1 MSNAIVPEIWK
12 FICIMGG
19 RMQFAP
25 TITGHPNKIGFT
37 GKIYPE
43 HLVLKQDLLDFEDD
57 REQLWF
63 GGMNNEC
70 HCSKDRFVVRSPALC
85 VAPKTLAV

>member
-1 MSNAIVPEIWK
+1 MNDECHGSDYREMT
-12 FICIMGG
+12 CIMGG

-43 HLVLKQDLLDFEDD
+43 HLVLKQDLQDFEHYRDCL
-57 REQLWF
+57 RF
-63 GGMNNEC
+63 GGNG
-70 HCSKDRFVVRSPALC
+70 R
-85 VAPKTLAV
+85 

>member
-1 MSNAIVPEIWK
+1 MTNAMVLTIGK
-12 FICIMGG
+12 FTCIMGE

-37 GKIYPE
+37 GKIHPE

-57 REQLWF
+57 R
-63 GGMNNEC
+63 
-70 HCSKDRFVVRSPALC
+70 
-85 VAPKTLAV
+85 

>member
-1 MSNAIVPEIWK
+1 MSNDIVPEIGK

-43 HLVLKQDLLDFEDD
+43 HLVLKQDLQDFEDYIE
-57 REQLWF
+57 RLWF
-63 GGMNNEC
+63 GGNG
-70 HCSKDRFVVRSPALC
+70 L
-85 VAPKTLAV
+85 

>member
-1 MSNAIVPEIWK
+1 MSNAIVPEIGN

-19 RMQFAP
+19 RMPFAP

-57 REQLWF
+57 REQHRF
-63 GGMNNEC
+63 GGNG
-70 HCSKDRFVVRSPALC
+70 R
-85 VAPKTLAV
+85 

>member
-1 MSNAIVPEIWK
+1 MP
-12 FICIMGG
+12 
-19 RMQFAP
+19 FAP

-57 REQLWF
+57 REQHRF
-63 GGMNNEC
+63 GGNG
-70 HCSKDRFVVRSPALC
+70 R
-85 VAPKTLAV
+85 

>member
-1 MSNAIVPEIWK
+1 MTNAIVQEIGK

-19 RMQFAP
+19 RIQFAP
-25 TITGHPNKIGFT
+25 TKTGHPNKIGFT

-43 HLVLKQDLLDFEDD
+43 HLVLKRDLLDFEDD
-57 REQLWF
+57 RKQLWF

-85 VAPKTLAV
+85 VAPKTLAL

>member
-1 MSNAIVPEIWK
+1 MSNAIVPEIGK

-25 TITGHPNKIGFT
+25 TITGHSNKIGFT

-43 HLVLKQDLLDFEDD
+43 HLVLKQDLQDFED
-57 REQLWF
+57 
-63 GGMNNEC
+63 
-70 HCSKDRFVVRSPALC
+70 
-85 VAPKTLAV
+85 

>member
-1 MSNAIVPEIWK
+1 MTNAMVLTIGK

-25 TITGHPNKIGFT
+25 TITGHPNKINFT

-57 REQLWF
+57 REQLRF
-63 GGMNNEC
+63 GGNG
-70 HCSKDRFVVRSPALC
+70 R
-85 VAPKTLAV
+85 

>member
-1 MSNAIVPEIWK
+1 MSNVIVPEIGK

-37 GKIYPE
+37 GKIYP
-43 HLVLKQDLLDFEDD
+43 
-57 REQLWF
+57 
-63 GGMNNEC
+63 
-70 HCSKDRFVVRSPALC
+70 
-85 VAPKTLAV
+85 

>member
-1 MSNAIVPEIWK
+1 MSNAIVPEIGN

-19 RMQFAP
+19 RMPFAP

-57 REQLWF
+57 REQLRF
-63 GGMNNEC
+63 GRNG
-70 HCSKDRFVVRSPALC
+70 R
-85 VAPKTLAV
+85 

>member
-1 MSNAIVPEIWK
+1 MVLTIGK
-12 FICIMGG
+12 FTCIMGE

-43 HLVLKQDLLDFEDD
+43 HLVLKQDLLDFEDYIQTHINPFLGRVNLPPILVPD
-57 REQLWF
+57 
-63 GGMNNEC
+63 
-70 HCSKDRFVVRSPALC
+70 
-85 VAPKTLAV
+85 

>member
-1 MSNAIVPEIWK
+1 MSNAIVPEIGK

-43 HLVLKQDLLDFEDD
+43 HLVLKQDLQDFEDY
-57 REQLWF
+57 RERLWF
-63 GGMNNEC
+63 GGNG
-70 HCSKDRFVVRSPALC
+70 L
-85 VAPKTLAV
+85 

>member
-1 MSNAIVPEIWK
+1 MSNDIVPEIGK

-43 HLVLKQDLLDFEDD
+43 HLVLKQDLQGFEDYIE
-57 REQLWF
+57 RLWF
-63 GGMNNEC
+63 GGNG
-70 HCSKDRFVVRSPALC
+70 L
-85 VAPKTLAV
+85 